1 MQAIT
6 DAMRQYFQSLLVYR
20 ISSLTARLSAIQEK
34 LLEVSATM
42 TPDEMDD
49 HLNFLEDLRKLLD
62 EYRV

>member
-1 MQAIT
+1 MQPIT

-20 ISSLTARLSAIQEK
+20 ISNLTFRLSVIQEK
-34 LLEVSATM
+34 LLDTSRSME
-42 TPDEMDD
+42 PDEMDD